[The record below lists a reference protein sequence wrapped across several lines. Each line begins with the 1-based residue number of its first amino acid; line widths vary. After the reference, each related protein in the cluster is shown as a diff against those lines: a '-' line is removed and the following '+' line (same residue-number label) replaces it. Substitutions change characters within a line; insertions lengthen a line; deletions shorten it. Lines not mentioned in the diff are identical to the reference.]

1 MPSNGLTRVLIVDD
15 EPQIRRFLIASLA
28 SHEYHVFEAETGADA
43 IRLCTTAQPDIV
55 ILDLGL
61 PDLDGR
67 EVVSRIREWSAVPI
81 IVLSVRFSEQDK
93 IDALDR
99 GADDYVT
106 KPFGMGELLARMRT
120 ALRHRGAT
128 TEEDPLFATGGL
140 TVDFTRRL
148 VTVEGAEIK
157 LSRKEYDLLRTL
169 ARHAGKVVTHQH
181 LLREVWG
188 PAHVNETQY
197 LRVYVGQLR
206 QKIEK
211 DPTQPRYIV
220 TEAGVGYRL
229 RQLDDVDER

>member
-1 MPSNGLTRVLIVDD
+1 MPINGNARILVVDD
-15 EPQIRRFLIASLA
+15 EPQIRRFLSASLN
-28 SHEYHVFEAETGADA
+28 SHEYTVIEAHTGNDA
-43 IRLCTTAQPDIV
+43 IRLCTTAQPDLV

-61 PDLDGR
+61 PDIDGR
-67 EVVSRIREWSAVPI
+67 EVLTRIREWSRVPI
-81 IVLSVRFSEQDK
+81 IVLSVRFDEQDK

-120 ALRHRGAT
+120 ALRHRVGT
-128 TEEDPLFATGGL
+128 SEEAPLFSTGGL
-140 TVDFTRRL
+140 AVDLTRRVVTVDGEEVR
-148 VTVEGAEIK
+148 
-157 LSRKEYDLLRTL
+157 LSRKEYEVLRTL
-169 ARHAGKVVTHQH
+169 VKHAGKVITHQQ

-206 QKIEK
+206 QKIER
-211 DPTQPRYIV
+211 DPTQPRYII

-229 RQLDDVDER
+229 RQLDDDDQ

>member
-1 MPSNGLTRVLIVDD
+1 MPLNGGARILVVDD
-15 EPQIRRFLIASLA
+15 EPQIRRFLSASLN
-28 SHEYHVFEAETGADA
+28 SHEYTVIEAHTGNEA
-43 IRLCTTAQPDIV
+43 IRLCTTAQPDLV

-61 PDLDGR
+61 PDIDGR
-67 EVVSRIREWSAVPI
+67 EVLTRIREWSRVPI
-81 IVLSVRFSEQDK
+81 IVLSVRFDEQDK

-120 ALRHRGAT
+120 ALRHREGKS
-128 TEEDPLFATGGL
+128 EESPLFSSGGL
-140 TVDFTRRL
+140 NVDLTRRV
-148 VTVEGAEIK
+148 VTVEGAEVR
-157 LSRKEYDLLRTL
+157 LSRKEYEVLRTL
-169 ARHAGKVVTHQH
+169 VKHAGKVVTHQQ

-206 QKIEK
+206 QKIER
-211 DPTQPRYIV
+211 DPTQPRYLI

-229 RQLDDVDER
+229 RQLDDDDQ

>member
-1 MPSNGLTRVLIVDD
+1 MPLNGNARILVVDD
-15 EPQIRRFLIASLA
+15 EPQIRRFLSASLN
-28 SHEYHVFEAETGADA
+28 SHEYTVIEAHTGNDA
-43 IRLCTTAQPDIV
+43 IRLCTTAQPDLV

-61 PDLDGR
+61 PDIDGR
-67 EVVSRIREWSAVPI
+67 EVLTRIREWSRVPI
-81 IVLSVRFSEQDK
+81 IVLSVRFDEQDK

-120 ALRHRGAT
+120 ALRHRVGT
-128 TEEDPLFATGGL
+128 SEEAPLFSTGGL
-140 TVDFTRRL
+140 AVDLTRRVVTVDGEEVR
-148 VTVEGAEIK
+148 
-157 LSRKEYDLLRTL
+157 LSRKEYEVLRTL
-169 ARHAGKVVTHQH
+169 VKHAGKVVTHQQ

-206 QKIEK
+206 QKIER
-211 DPTQPRYIV
+211 DPTQPRYII

-229 RQLDDVDER
+229 RQLDDDDQ

>member
-1 MPSNGLTRVLIVDD
+1 MPDNGGARVLVVDD
-15 EPQIRRFLIASLA
+15 EPQIRRFLSISLN
-28 SHEYHVFEAETGADA
+28 SHEYTVIEARTGNEA
-43 IRLCTTAQPDIV
+43 IRLCTTAQPDLV

-61 PDLDGR
+61 PDIDGR
-67 EVVSRIREWSAVPI
+67 EVLSRIREWSQVPI
-81 IVLSVRFSEQDK
+81 IVLSVRFDEQDK

-120 ALRHRGAT
+120 ALRHRIGAA
-128 TEEDPLFATGGL
+128 EEPPLFSTGAL
-140 TVDFTRRL
+140 AVDLTRRL
-148 VTVEGAEIK
+148 VTVEGDEVR
-157 LSRKEYDLLRTL
+157 LSRKEYEVLRTL
-169 ARHAGKVVTHQH
+169 VKHAGKVVTHQQ

-206 QKIEK
+206 QKIER

-229 RQLDDVDER
+229 RQLDDDDR

>member
-1 MPSNGLTRVLIVDD
+1 
-15 EPQIRRFLIASLA
+15 
-28 SHEYHVFEAETGADA
+28 
-43 IRLCTTAQPDIV
+43 
-55 ILDLGL
+55 
-61 PDLDGR
+61 
-67 EVVSRIREWSAVPI
+67 VVSRIREWSAVPI

>member
-1 MPSNGLTRVLIVDD
+1 MPINGNARILVVDD
-15 EPQIRRFLIASLA
+15 EPQIRRFLSASLN
-28 SHEYHVFEAETGADA
+28 SHEYTVIEAHTGNEA
-43 IRLCTTAQPDIV
+43 IRLCTTAQPDLV

-61 PDLDGR
+61 PDIDGR
-67 EVVSRIREWSAVPI
+67 EVLSRIREWSRVPI
-81 IVLSVRFSEQDK
+81 IVLSVRFDEQDK

-120 ALRHRGAT
+120 ALRHRVGT
-128 TEEDPLFATGGL
+128 SEEAPLFSTGGL
-140 TVDFTRRL
+140 AVDLTRRV
-148 VTVEGAEIK
+148 VTVEGEEVR
-157 LSRKEYDLLRTL
+157 LSRKEYEVLRTL
-169 ARHAGKVVTHQH
+169 VKHAGKVVTHQQ

-206 QKIEK
+206 QKIER
-211 DPTQPRYIV
+211 DPTQPRYII

-229 RQLDDVDER
+229 RQLDDDDQ

>member
-1 MPSNGLTRVLIVDD
+1 MSINGGARILVVDD
-15 EPQIRRFLIASLA
+15 EPQIRRFLSASLN
-28 SHEYHVFEAETGADA
+28 SHEYTVIEAHTGNEA
-43 IRLCTTAQPDIV
+43 IRLCTTAQPDLV

-61 PDLDGR
+61 PDIDGR
-67 EVVSRIREWSAVPI
+67 EVLSRIREWSRVPI
-81 IVLSVRFSEQDK
+81 IVLSVRFDEQDK

-120 ALRHRGAT
+120 ALRHRVGT
-128 TEEDPLFATGGL
+128 SEESPLFTTGGL
-140 TVDFTRRL
+140 AVDLTRRVVTVDAQEVR
-148 VTVEGAEIK
+148 
-157 LSRKEYDLLRTL
+157 LSRKEYEVLRTL
-169 ARHAGKVVTHQH
+169 VKHAGKVVTHQQ

-206 QKIEK
+206 QKIER
-211 DPTQPRYIV
+211 DPTQPRYII

-229 RQLDDVDER
+229 RQLDDDDE

>member
-1 MPSNGLTRVLIVDD
+1 MPINGNARILVVDD
-15 EPQIRRFLIASLA
+15 EPQIRRFLSASLN
-28 SHEYHVFEAETGADA
+28 SHEYTVIEAHTGNDA
-43 IRLCTTAQPDIV
+43 IRLCTTAQPDLV

-61 PDLDGR
+61 PDIDGR
-67 EVVSRIREWSAVPI
+67 EVLTRIREWSRVPI
-81 IVLSVRFSEQDK
+81 IVLSVRFDEQDK

-120 ALRHRGAT
+120 ALRHRVGT
-128 TEEDPLFATGGL
+128 SEEAPLFSTGGL
-140 TVDFTRRL
+140 AVDLTRRVVTVDGEEVR
-148 VTVEGAEIK
+148 
-157 LSRKEYDLLRTL
+157 LSRKEYEVLRTL
-169 ARHAGKVVTHQH
+169 VKHAGKVITHQQ

-206 QKIEK
+206 QKIER
-211 DPTQPRYIV
+211 DPTQPRYII

-229 RQLDDVDER
+229 RQLDDGEE

>member
-1 MPSNGLTRVLIVDD
+1 MPDNGGARVLVVDD
-15 EPQIRRFLIASLA
+15 EPQIRRFLSVSLN
-28 SHEYHVFEAETGADA
+28 SHEYTVIEARTGNEA
-43 IRLCTTAQPDIV
+43 IRLCTTAQPDLV

-61 PDLDGR
+61 PDIDGR
-67 EVVSRIREWSAVPI
+67 EVLSRIREWSQVPI
-81 IVLSVRFSEQDK
+81 IVLSVRFDEQDK

-120 ALRHRGAT
+120 ALRHRIGAA
-128 TEEDPLFATGGL
+128 EEPPLFSTGAL
-140 TVDFTRRL
+140 AVDLTRRL
-148 VTVEGAEIK
+148 VTVEGDEVR
-157 LSRKEYDLLRTL
+157 LSRKEYEVLRTL
-169 ARHAGKVVTHQH
+169 VKHAGKVVTHQQ

-206 QKIEK
+206 QKIER

-229 RQLDDVDER
+229 RQLDDDDR

>member
-1 MPSNGLTRVLIVDD
+1 MPLNGGARILVVDD
-15 EPQIRRFLIASLA
+15 EPQIRRFLSASLN
-28 SHEYHVFEAETGADA
+28 SHEYTVIEAHTGNEA
-43 IRLCTTAQPDIV
+43 IRLCTTAQPDLV

-61 PDLDGR
+61 PDIDGR
-67 EVVSRIREWSAVPI
+67 EVLSRIREWSRVPV
-81 IVLSVRFSEQDK
+81 IVLSVRFDEQDK

-120 ALRHRGAT
+120 ALRHREGKS
-128 TEEDPLFATGGL
+128 EESPLFSTGGL
-140 TVDFTRRL
+140 NVDLTRRVVTVD
-148 VTVEGAEIK
+148 GAEVR
-157 LSRKEYDLLRTL
+157 LSRKEYEVLRTL
-169 ARHAGKVVTHQH
+169 VKHAGKVVTHQQ

-206 QKIEK
+206 QKIER
-211 DPTQPRYIV
+211 DPTQPRYLI

-229 RQLDDVDER
+229 RQLDDDDQ